1 MADETGE
8 EKKKEERREEKKRE
22 EERRKER
29 EREKEKALVQR
40 VSSTSRICKANRLV
54 PYARVA

>member
-8 EKKKEERREEKKRE
+8 EKKKEER
-22 EERRKER
+22 ER